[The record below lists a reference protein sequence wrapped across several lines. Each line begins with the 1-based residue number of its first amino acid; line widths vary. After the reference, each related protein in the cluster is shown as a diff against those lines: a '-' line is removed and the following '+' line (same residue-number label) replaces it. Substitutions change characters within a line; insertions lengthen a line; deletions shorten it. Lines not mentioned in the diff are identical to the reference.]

1 MAEVNLRQMERN
13 RAAEALQRIAYKTP
27 AERWYTEDAGQLDE
41 ALAKLNAASERIA
54 TLEAHIAWMQREI
67 AAIVERVTL
76 YEVSEAWVAR
86 LVTEP
91 AGVRA

>member
-1 MAEVNLRQMERN
+1 
-13 RAAEALQRIAYKTP
+13 
-27 AERWYTEDAGQLDE
+27 
-41 ALAKLNAASERIA
+41 
-54 TLEAHIAWMQREI
+54 MQREI

>member
-1 MAEVNLRQMERN
+1 MAEANLRQMERN
-13 RAAEALQRIAYKTP
+13 RAAEALQRFSYNAP
-27 AERWYTEDAGQLDE
+27 AERWYTEDAGQLGE
-41 ALAKLNAASERIA
+41 ALAKLNAANQRIA

-76 YEVSEAWVAR
+76 YEVSEAWVDR

>member
-13 RAAEALQRIAYKTP
+13 RAAEALQRIAYTAR
-27 AERWYTEDAGQLDE
+27 AERWYGDDAGQLDE
-41 ALAKLNAASERIA
+41 ALAKLNAANQRLA